1 MLLVYHLSNTQS
13 ITNGNTNAT
22 INKPKET
29 TIMKD
34 LVTDLARNTMTDTS
48 DDYYPSQVTPFE
60 REDIILSE
68 VADHPYPVKVTRPG
82 GFSTYISGVVLSG
95 YRYNSLTN
103 TFKQTKM
110 PQLTKLSLVT
120 LDTMLEKA

>member
-1 MLLVYHLSNTQS
+1 VYHLSNTQS

-48 DDYYPSQVTPFE
+48 DDYYPSQLTPIE
-60 REDIILSE
+60 REDIRLSE
-68 VADHPYPVKVTRPG
+68 VADHPYPVRVTKPS
-82 GFSTYISGVVLSG
+82 GFSTYISGVILSG

-103 TFKQTKM
+103 TFKKTKM
-110 PQLTKLSLVT
+110 PQLTKLSMVT
-120 LDTMLEKA
+120 LETMIEKA

>member
-1 MLLVYHLSNTQS
+1 
-13 ITNGNTNAT
+13 
-22 INKPKET
+22 
-29 TIMKD
+29 MKD

-48 DDYYPSQVTPFE
+48 DDYYPGQLTPME

-68 VADHPYPVKVTRPG
+68 EADHPYPVKVTRPG
-82 GFSTYISGVVLSG
+82 GFSTYISGVILSG

-103 TFKQTKM
+103 TFKKTKM